1 MKCSLE
7 NKEELIRRYLLNE
20 LSDEESL
27 RFEEHYFTCEE
38 CFKQLKA
45 AEEAFALIKIEGKS
59 LKESVKRKSLFDK
72 IFGSSSNSFKWAVG
86 FASIIIL
93 LIIGYALLNTGSENV
108 KEEMVIVDQKDSLK
122 NLVSDELKKDEAET
136 EVKEKQKDLIAE
148 LSGPLFK
155 ANPYYEEWINENVR
169 STNSIVEK
177 VLSPAL
183 GDTIKT
189 PTVNFNFRL
198 NDSIPVRLV
207 ILDNSEDEIESVQ
220 LTQADNLDYKFKLK
234 TSTLKS
240 GLYYWKIEDER
251 EVLFVSKFY
260 FVKKQ

>member
-1 MKCSLE
+1 MKCNLE
-7 NKEELIRRYLLNE
+7 NKEELISKYLLNE

-27 RFEEHYFTCEE
+27 RFEEHYFSCEE

-45 AEEAFALIKIEGKS
+45 AEEAFALIKLEGIS
-59 LKESVKRKSLFDK
+59 LKESVERKSLFDR

-86 FASIIIL
+86 FTSIIIL
-93 LIIGYALLNTGSENV
+93 LVIGYALLNTGSENV
-108 KEEMVIVDQKDSLK
+108 KEEMAIIDQKDSLK
-122 NLVSDELKKDEAET
+122 NLVSEELKKDESVIEG
-136 EVKEKQKDLIAE
+136 KEKQNNLIAE
-148 LSGPLFK
+148 LSGPSFK

-169 STNSIVEK
+169 SLNNIVEK
-177 VLSPAL
+177 VLSPEL

-189 PTVNFNFRL
+189 PAINFNFRL
-198 NDSIPVRLV
+198 KENIPVRLIV
-207 ILDNSEDEIESVQ
+207 LDNSEDEIESVQ
-220 LTQADNLDYKFKLK
+220 LIQTDNLDYKFKLK

-260 FVKKQ
+260 FIKQ

>member
-1 MKCSLE
+1 MKCNLK
-7 NKEELIRRYLLNE
+7 NKEELISKYLLNE

-27 RFEEHYFTCEE
+27 RFEEHYFSCEE

-45 AEEAFALIKIEGKS
+45 AEEAFALIKLEGKS
-59 LKESVKRKSLFDK
+59 LKESVERKSLFDK
-72 IFGSSSNSFKWAVG
+72 IFGGSSNSFKWAVG

-93 LIIGYALLNTGSENV
+93 LFIGYALLNTGPENV
-108 KEEMVIVDQKDSLK
+108 KDEMAIIDQKDSLK
-122 NLVSDELKKDEAET
+122 NLVNEELKKDESVIEG
-136 EVKEKQKDLIAE
+136 KEKQNNLIAE
-148 LSGPLFK
+148 LSGPSFK

-169 STNSIVEK
+169 SLNNIVEK

-189 PTVNFNFRL
+189 PAILFNFRL
-198 NDSIPVRLV
+198 KENIPVRLIV
-207 ILDNSEDEIESVQ
+207 LDNSENEIESVQ
-220 LTQADNLDYKFKLK
+220 LIQTDNLHYKLKLK

-260 FVKKQ
+260 FVKGQ